1 MTCTLQPVPGHPLLR
16 HCRLFQAAEAA
27 VLMEAL
33 LAQIAWN
40 EGAYLVAGRSFRLPR
55 LQAWYADPGVEYRY
69 AQQLLN
75 SHAWIEPLLHLRH
88 QVEAL
93 TGQRFNAVL
102 VNLYRD
108 GTDCVGWHADDE
120 PDLGPAPV
128 IASLSLGASRTFSVR
143 RKGDEGQPDQET
155 FGVPVHAGDLLV
167 MDAPFQRDWQHAILA
182 EPESPGSRMNLT
194 FRQVWAEPETPVAK
208 RTTP

>member
-1 MTCTLQPVPGHPLLR
+1 MATLQ
-16 HCRLFQAAEAA
+16 
-27 VLMEAL
+27 
-33 LAQIAWN
+33 AQIAWN
-40 EGAYLVAGRSFRLPR
+40 EGEYLVAGRSFRLPR

-75 SHAWIEPLLHLRH
+75 SHAWIEPLLALRH
-88 QVEAL
+88 QVEVLA
-93 TGQRFNAVL
+93 GQTFNAVL

-143 RKGDEGQPDQET
+143 RKVDAVRPDQEHP
-155 FGVPVHAGDLLV
+155 GLLLQAGDLLV

-182 EPESPGSRMNLT
+182 APEKTGSRMNLT
-194 FRQVWAEPETPVAK
+194 FRQVWREPGNPVAK
-208 RTTP
+208 GTTP